1 MLWFF
6 PIGGYA
12 AGNGRGK
19 NMSEPETAPGG
30 EPGRD
35 ILAAYRERIMR
46 LMAIA
51 GVIFLTPFAINDL
64 VQARYAL
71 GGAILLVV
79 FILGVDAIA
88 IQKKKRAPFPF
99 SLLLIPMAASIVL
112 SLKQQGFYGA
122 LWTYPAVLFCYFV
135 LPRRA
140 ANIGSLVLSALASGV
155 AYIYVGPE
163 ITIRFV
169 VTLGLTI
176 VIINIILNIIG
187 QLQQEL
193 VGQALTDPLT
203 GAFNRRQMDISL
215 AESIERNRRSG
226 APASILLLDI
236 DHFKRVND
244 DFGHHVGD
252 KVLKGMVALIKNRA
266 RKLDRLF
273 RMGGE
278 EFVLLLPDTRASA
291 AVKQAEALRKLIS
304 ESHLIDQ
311 RPVTISIGV
320 AEYWSEQTQDAW
332 IQAADDALYQ
342 AKNQGRNMVVCGSAD
357 TDAIPGLSESPE
369 KKFGRAG

>member
-1 MLWFF
+1 
-6 PIGGYA
+6 
-12 AGNGRGK
+12 
-19 NMSEPETAPGG
+19 MSEPETAPGG

-64 VQARYAL
+64 VQERYAL
-71 GGAILLVV
+71 GGAILTVV
-79 FILGVDAIA
+79 FILTVDVIA
-88 IQKKKRAPFPF
+88 IQKKKRPPFPF
-99 SLLLIPMAASIVL
+99 GLLLIPMAAGIVL

-140 ANIGSLVLSALASGV
+140 ANVGSLTLSVLAAVV

-163 ITIRFV
+163 ITLRFA
-169 VTLGLTI
+169 VTLALTV

-203 GAFNRRQMDISL
+203 GAYNRRQMDASL
-215 AESIERNRRSG
+215 ADAIERNRRTG
-226 APASILLLDI
+226 APVSILVLDI

-252 KVLKGMVALIKNRA
+252 KVLKGMVTLIKNRS
-266 RKLDRLF
+266 RKLDRPF

-278 EFVLLLPDTRASA
+278 EFLLLLPDTRASA

-304 ESHLIDQ
+304 ESRLIDQ
-311 RPVTISIGV
+311 RAVTISIGV
-320 AEYWSEQTQDAW
+320 AEYWSEQTQEAW
-332 IQAADDALYQ
+332 MQIADDALYQ
-342 AKNQGRNMVVCGSAD
+342 AKHQGRNMVVCGSAD
-357 TDAIPGLSESPE
+357 TDSIPGLSENSE
-369 KKFGRAG
+369 KKYGRAG

>member
-1 MLWFF
+1 
-6 PIGGYA
+6 
-12 AGNGRGK
+12 
-19 NMSEPETAPGG
+19 MSDPETGPGA

-51 GVIFLTPFAINDL
+51 GAIFLAPFAINDL
-64 VQARYAL
+64 VQGRYLL

-88 IQKKKRAPFPF
+88 IHRKKRAPFPF
-99 SLLLIPMAASIVL
+99 GFLLIPMGVSIML

-140 ANIGSLVLSALASGV
+140 ANVGSLTLSVLASAT

-163 ITIRFV
+163 ITLRFV
-169 VTLGLTI
+169 VSLGLTV

-187 QLQQEL
+187 QLQREL

-203 GAFNRRQMDISL
+203 GAYNRRQMDISL
-215 AESIERNRRSG
+215 AEAIERNRRTG
-226 APASILLLDI
+226 APVSILVLDI

-252 KVLKGMVALIKNRA
+252 KVLKGMVALIKNRS

-278 EFVLLLPDTRASA
+278 EFLLLLPDTRANA
-291 AVKQAEALRKLIS
+291 AVKQAEALRKLMS
-304 ESHLIDQ
+304 ESRLIEQ

-320 AEYWSEQTQDAW
+320 AEYWSEQTQEAW
-332 IQAADDALYQ
+332 MQTADDALYQ
-342 AKNQGRNMVVCGSAD
+342 AKHQGRNRVVCGSAD
-357 TDAIPGLSESPE
+357 TDSIPGLSESPE
-369 KKFGRAG
+369 KKYGRAG

>member
-1 MLWFF
+1 
-6 PIGGYA
+6 
-12 AGNGRGK
+12 
-19 NMSEPETAPGG
+19 MSDPETAPGG
-30 EPGRD
+30 ESGRD
-35 ILAAYRERIMR
+35 ILAAYRERIVR

-51 GVIFLTPFAINDL
+51 GVIFLAPFAVNDL
-64 VQARYAL
+64 VQGRYLL
-71 GGAILLVV
+71 GGAILMVV
-79 FILGVDAIA
+79 LILGVDAIA
-88 IQKKKRAPFPF
+88 IQKKKRAPLPF
-99 SLLLIPMAASIVL
+99 GLLLIPMAASIVL
-112 SLKQQGFYGA
+112 SLKEQGFYGA

-140 ANIGSLVLSALASGV
+140 ANVGSLTLSVLAAGV

-163 ITIRFV
+163 ITARFV
-169 VTLGLTI
+169 VTLALTV

-203 GAFNRRQMDISL
+203 GAYNRRQMDISL
-215 AESIERNRRSG
+215 TEAIERNRRTG
-226 APASILLLDI
+226 APVSILALDI

-252 KVLKGMVALIKNRA
+252 KVLKGMVSLIKNRS

-278 EFVLLLPDTRASA
+278 EFLLLLPDTRANA
-291 AVKQAEALRKLIS
+291 AVKQAEALRKLMS
-304 ESHLIDQ
+304 ETALIEQ

-320 AEYWSEQTQDAW
+320 AEYWSEQTQEEW
-332 IQAADDALYQ
+332 MQTADDALYQ

-357 TDAIPGLSESPE
+357 TESIPGLSESPG
-369 KKFGRAG
+369 KKYGRAG

>member
-1 MLWFF
+1 
-6 PIGGYA
+6 
-12 AGNGRGK
+12 
-19 NMSEPETAPGG
+19 MSEPETAPGG

-252 KVLKGMVALIKNRA
+252 KVLKGMVTLIKNRA

>member
-1 MLWFF
+1 
-6 PIGGYA
+6 
-12 AGNGRGK
+12 
-19 NMSEPETAPGG
+19 MSEPETAAGG
-30 EPGRD
+30 EAGRD

-64 VQARYAL
+64 IQGRYAL
-71 GGAILLVV
+71 GGAIVTVV
-79 FILGVDAIA
+79 LILAINVIA

-99 SLLLIPMAASIVL
+99 GILLIPMAASIAL

-122 LWTYPAVLFCYFV
+122 LWAYPAVLFCYFV

-140 ANIGSLVLSALASGV
+140 ANVGGLALSGLSSV
-155 AYIYVGPE
+155 MAYIYVGPE

-169 VTLGLTI
+169 VTLALTV
-176 VIINIILNIIG
+176 VIINIILNIVG
-187 QLQQEL
+187 QLQNEL

-215 AESIERNRRSG
+215 AEAIERNRRTG
-226 APASILLLDI
+226 APVSILVLDI

-252 KVLKGMVALIKNRA
+252 QVLKGMVALIKNRS

-291 AVKQAEALRKLIS
+291 AVKQAEALRKLMS
-304 ESHLIDQ
+304 ESRLIDQ

-320 AEYWSEQTQDAW
+320 AEYWAEQTQEAW
-332 IQAADDALYQ
+332 MQAADDALYQ
-342 AKNQGRNMVVCGSAD
+342 AKNQGRNIVVCGSAD
-357 TDAIPGLSESPE
+357 TDSIPGLSENAE
-369 KKFGRAG
+369 KKYWRAG